1 MPFTPEQAAEIDASG
16 NLFQFN
22 GTWWI
27 HYETPSDSK
36 VYRVGLDEF
45 NSPLLYHLEHDA
57 QGWRVPESAVPIRTS
72 QRMLTQWGGAFWY
85 LGDDSLAFR
94 LRPGCQVESI
104 RFPEIKATIRE
115 IGTLVH
121 RPGHY
126 HVTYEGEETIRHP
139 VGESRLYQ
147 PDPLWG
153 FLQDWRPVGGPVPR
167 PAHTEQVV
175 PRPTLWE
182 RLENEG

>member
-57 QGWRVPESAVPIRTS
+57 QGWRVPESTMPIRTS

-85 LGDDSLAFR
+85 LGDDSLAYR
-94 LRPGCQVESI
+94 LRPGCQAESI

-121 RPGHY
+121 RPGHLY
-126 HVTYEGEETIRHP
+126 VTYQGERLTDW
-139 VGESRLYQ
+139 LYQ

-153 FLQDWRPVGGPVPR
+153 FLQDWRPVGVELPIPVER
-167 PAHTEQVV
+167 DI

-182 RLENEG
+182 RLEEE